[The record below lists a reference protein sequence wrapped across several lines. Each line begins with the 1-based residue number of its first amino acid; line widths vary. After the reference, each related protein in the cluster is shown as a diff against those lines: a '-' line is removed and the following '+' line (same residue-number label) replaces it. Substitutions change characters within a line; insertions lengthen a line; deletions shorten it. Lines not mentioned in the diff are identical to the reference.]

1 MRYVHIKK
9 KKKLTKI
16 KLLST
21 KIKAKL
27 ILMANRV
34 HFLKIKKILSDR
46 YNNPNYLFTFTNR
59 GSKYIKSNF
68 S

>member
-1 MRYVHIKK
+1 MSTLK

-34 HFLKIKKILSDR
+34 HFLKIKE
-46 YNNPNYLFTFTNR
+46 
-59 GSKYIKSNF
+59 NF
-68 S
+68 I